1 MISIRAA
8 SCGRSLLAIL
18 LAGVMVALPGC
29 AESEAVAA
37 DVQTFPATRFPA
49 DTVLE
54 LSEPELQALRDSAAV
69 WLAAA
74 DSTVFPADWPRGP
87 TPLPGAIFPAKRIVA
102 FYGNPLSTRMGILG
116 ELPPDQM
123 LARLDEEVAA
133 WNRADPSR
141 PVQPALHLV
150 TVVAQGSAG
159 RDGMYRARMPDSVIE
174 QVSVWAARREAL
186 LFLDVQAGRS
196 TVQKE
201 LPALADFLKRPNVHL
216 GLDPEFL
223 MKDGSKPGTRIG
235 SMDAAD
241 VNFAIDFLARL
252 VEEHDLP
259 PKVLVIHRFTQR
271 MLTNHDAIRLDPRV
285 QVVIHMDGW
294 GAPRLKRD
302 SYRQFVVREPVQ
314 FTGFKLFY
322 KNDTKKGSSL
332 MQPEDLL
339 KLRPQPLYIQYQ

>member
-1 MISIRAA
+1 M
-8 SCGRSLLAIL
+8 LLAST
-18 LAGVMVALPGC
+18 LAACTIVLSAC
-29 AESEAVAA
+29 AESEVVPA
-37 DVQTFPATRFPA
+37 DAQTSPATPAPA
-49 DTVLE
+49 DTVFE
-54 LSEPELQALRDSAAV
+54 LSEPELQALRDSAAA

-74 DSTVFPADWPRGP
+74 DSTIFPADWPREP
-87 TPLPGAIFPAKRIVA
+87 TALPGAILPAKRIVA

-159 RDGMYRARMPDSVIE
+159 RDGMYRARMPDSLIE
-174 QVSVWAARREAL
+174 QVSGWAARRDAL
-186 LFLDVQAGRS
+186 LFLDVQAGKS

-201 LPALADFLKRPNVHL
+201 LPGLTDFLKRPNVHL

-235 SMDAAD
+235 TMDAAD
-241 VNFAIDFLARL
+241 VNFAIDFLADL

-294 GAPRLKRD
+294 GPPRLKRD

-322 KNDTKKGSSL
+322 KNDTKKGNPL
-332 MQPEDLL
+332 MQPADML